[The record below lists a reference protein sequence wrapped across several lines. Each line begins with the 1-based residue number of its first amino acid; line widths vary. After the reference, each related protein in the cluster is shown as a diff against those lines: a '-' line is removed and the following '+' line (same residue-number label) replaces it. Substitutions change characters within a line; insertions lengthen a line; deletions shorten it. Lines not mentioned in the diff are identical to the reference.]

1 MRCRETTPAKVPL
14 LPTISEQFVQ
24 LAYGP
29 DESDLH
35 LAKMLG
41 HVIDPSSGRC
51 GCSWTPKT
59 PSGVLASTQ
68 AANHIWGVVHEAKE
82 HRATALGVELCME
95 CKGSGAS
102 RITGVRC
109 SSCDGCG
116 LLGLEGVERAAIAG
130 GHEPVALDGCL
141 CGHDGPWRLHASLV
155 GKELLASLHSF
166 EADLASW
173 KADHRG

>member
-1 MRCRETTPAKVPL
+1 M
-14 LPTISEQFVQ
+14 Q

-51 GCSWTPKT
+51 DCSWVPKT

-68 AANHIWGVVHEAKE
+68 ASNHIWGVVHEAKE
-82 HRATALGVELCME
+82 HRAAALGVELCME

-102 RITGVRC
+102 RIMGARC
-109 SSCDGCG
+109 LSCGGCG
-116 LLGLEGVERAAIAG
+116 LLGLDDIERAAIAG
-130 GHEPVALDGCL
+130 GHEPVTPDLCL
-141 CGHDGPWRLHASLV
+141 CGNEGSWLLHASLV

-166 EADLASW
+166 EAGLASW
-173 KADHRG
+173 KADHRD